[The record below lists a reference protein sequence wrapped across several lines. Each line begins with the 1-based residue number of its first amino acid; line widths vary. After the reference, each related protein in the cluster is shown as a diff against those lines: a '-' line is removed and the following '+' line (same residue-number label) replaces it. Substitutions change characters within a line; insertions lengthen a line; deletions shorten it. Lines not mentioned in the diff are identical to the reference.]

1 MIKNILFDFDGVILD
16 SMRIKGDGFKELL
29 KSYPEND
36 IKLLEAYHYANGG
49 ISRFEKI
56 RYFFETIRKTVISVQ
71 EIEILANEF
80 GKIIA
85 TTLFDKKNL
94 ISESV
99 AFIHDNCARYNC
111 HIVSGAEHQE
121 LNALCL
127 HFGITHYFKSI
138 QGSPTIKSQLITNLV
153 DKNHYLQNETILIGD
168 SVNDYEAAIVNDI
181 SFYGYNNESLKS
193 LGSYIETFLEFQ
205 P

>member
-16 SMRIKGDGFKELL
+16 SMKIKGDGFVELF
-29 KSYPEND
+29 KSYPEHD
-36 IKLLEAYHYANGG
+36 VKLLEAYHYANGG

-56 RYFFETIRKTVISVQ
+56 RYFFETIRKTKISTQ

-85 TTLFDKKNL
+85 TNLFDKRNL
-94 ISESV
+94 IRESV
-99 AFIHDNCARYNC
+99 VFIQDNCARYNC

-127 HFGITHYFKSI
+127 HFGLTSYFKSVE
-138 QGSPTIKSQLITNLV
+138 GSPTVKSKLV
-153 DKNHYLQNETILIGD
+153 SDLLKSRSYREEETLLIGD
-168 SVNDYEAAIVNDI
+168 SINDYLAAFENKIN
-181 SFYGYNNESLKS
+181 FYGYNNPALKS
-193 LGSYIETFLEFQ
+193 LGNYLETFNDFK